1 MPGRSNEPAAK
12 LDDNFACFLTS
23 FAATGYLRAC
33 YEYFTLWHTSP
44 EGRALA
50 NCNAA
55 NPRGEAACHSCRG
68 SRAQVCHP
76 HRPRKLMTPIAPSR
90 QGVTS
95 MSKAASEFPS
105 CRARRWTPRTAR
117 PASFSQDWCAS
128 GSCGRARAQ
137 SLVSGPSAGWSSTTA
152 RSCPGSNSYGLSR
165 THGENPLDPGLSNG
179 YRKASC
185 RSPQARGSSRTQG
198 ARPTTD
204 GSSWCTRARAATAA
218 CFGSSARPPRSAT
231 RGSAPSVARSRRKR
245 RAPAQR
251 P

>member
-1 MPGRSNEPAAK
+1 MLAYFFVRGHG
-12 LDDNFACFLTS
+12 CF
-23 FAATGYLRAC
+23 LRAC
-33 YEYFTLWHTSP
+33 ALRVFHPVAPSP
-44 EGRALA
+44 ARRALA
-50 NCNAA
+50 NCRRRESRAGKQHGA
-55 NPRGEAACHSCRG
+55 LSPVCHSCRR
-68 SRAQVCHP
+68 SRAPVCHP

-95 MSKAASEFPS
+95 MLKAASEFPS

-137 SLVSGPSAGWSSTTA
+137 GLVSGPSAGWSSTTA
-152 RSCPGSNSYGLSR
+152 RSCPNGSNSCGLSR
-165 THGENPLDPGLSNG
+165 THGANPLDPGLSNG
-179 YRKASC
+179 YRKACC

-231 RGSAPSVARSRRKR
+231 SGSAPSVARSRRKR
-245 RAPAQR
+245 RAP
-251 P
+251 